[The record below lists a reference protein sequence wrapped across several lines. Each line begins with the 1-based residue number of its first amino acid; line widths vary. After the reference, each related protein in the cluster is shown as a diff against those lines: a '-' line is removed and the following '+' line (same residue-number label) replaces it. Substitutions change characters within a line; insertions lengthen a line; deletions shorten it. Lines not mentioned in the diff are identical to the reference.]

1 MGKKQYRGILNT
13 LTPRQRQVLQ
23 LFLEGKSDEEIATT
37 LTVEPSTVRHHLAN
51 ICKAFGLA
59 NLDGERYSHREELR
73 SLFAERTVN
82 QTPVAA
88 EKRADD
94 VEPEFPGGLLEWK
107 SPFYIYRPP
116 IEERCTKEIL
126 KPGSLVRIRAPRQM
140 GKTSLLHHL
149 SSKAQ
154 VEGLQTVRLN
164 LRQAEPKVLKDLDGF
179 LRWFCANLCQKLGFS
194 LSLDDYWDRDRF
206 GSIASCTVYMQG
218 QILSRVETGLVLG
231 LDDVDYLFEA
241 TETAQG
247 FFALLRSWHE
257 EGSILEL
264 WQKLRLIVVH
274 ATEAY
279 IPLNLNQSPFNVG
292 LPIRLPEFTPT
303 QVQGLATQYDLKWG
317 SEEVEHLTRMVGGHP
332 YLVQL
337 ALYAIY
343 NGDLTLEELLKTAP
357 TQAGI
362 YSGELRYHWQVL
374 QKRPTLMDGMRKSIE
389 SEEGV
394 ELEPIL
400 AYQLESMGLVRLQGN
415 LTRVSCELYRLY
427 FGDRP
432 FSSS

>member
-1 MGKKQYRGILNT
+1 MTSQETLDT

-23 LFLEGKSDEEIATT
+23 LFLEGQSDEAIAAT
-37 LTVEPSTVRHHLAN
+37 LTVDSSTVRHHLAN
-51 ICKAFGLA
+51 ICKVFGLA
-59 NLDGERYSHREELR
+59 NLEGERYSHREELR
-73 SLFAERTVN
+73 LLFAEDTIN
-82 QTPVAA
+82 HTLVAVG
-88 EKRADD
+88 EQADD
-94 VEPEFPGGLLEWK
+94 LEPEFPGGLLEWK
-107 SPFYIYRPP
+107 SPFYLYRPP
-116 IEERCTKEIL
+116 IEERCLKEIL
-126 KPGSLVRIRAPRQM
+126 KPGTLVRIRAPRQM
-140 GKTSLLHHL
+140 GKTSLLHYLL
-149 SSKAQ
+149 SQAK

-164 LRQAEPKVLKDLDGF
+164 LRQAEPKVLKDLDSF
-179 LRWFCANLCQKLGFS
+179 LRWFCANLCQKLGFP

-218 QILSRVETGLVLG
+218 QILSQLETGLVLG
-231 LDDVDYLFEA
+231 LDDVDWLFEA

-257 EGSILEL
+257 EASILEL

-292 LPIRLPEFTPT
+292 LPMRLPEFTPT
-303 QVQGLATQYDLKWG
+303 QIQTLARQYSLKWS
-317 SEEVEHLTRMVGGHP
+317 SEEVEHLTRMIGGHP

-343 NGDLTLEELLKTAP
+343 NGDLTLEELLKTAA

-362 YSGELRYHWQVL
+362 YAGELRYHWQEL
-374 QKRPTLMDGMRKSIE
+374 QKRPTLMEGMRKSIE
-389 SEEGV
+389 SREGV

-427 FGDRP
+427 FGDRL